1 MKKLIFITLTA
12 FTSMAMEAEVKLPGY
27 LTDNMVLQQNTA
39 INIPG
44 VTTPGAKV
52 TVTPSW
58 GKAVKAVADADGK
71 FIVTL
76 DTPNA
81 GGPFSITFDD
91 GDTLTLNN
99 LLSGEVWICSGQSNM
114 EMPIAG
120 WGKVMDYEKEI
131 ALANNPDIRLLQV
144 RKNIST
150 TPLETVDFNGDGWL
164 ECTSQT
170 VPEFSACAYFFAREL
185 ADKLGVPVGVIDTT
199 WGGTAAEAW
208 TPQEYLQE
216 VPGFENELA
225 DLDEAAG
232 DVEKM
237 QRLNADRYNAWK
249 GLLSQDRQDFA
260 TDVNHKGEAGWNMMP
275 VPGNWETTVL
285 PGFDGIIYLQR
296 EIEIPAAWTG
306 KKLTIHFPAVDDDDV
321 TYFNGVEVGRGS
333 GYNVERE
340 YTVPA
345 ELVKEGT
352 ALLTVVVTDT
362 GGEGGIYGNPTK
374 LYAEC
379 DGQRIS
385 LNGDWAYMISSDFT
399 KYPPAPV
406 TVDSPNYPTVLYNA
420 MINPLR
426 NLPVKGA
433 IWYQGCANV
442 GRADQYAILFP
453 QMVKSWRDK
462 LNNPDMPFYFVQLA
476 GYLAPVSCQPDSEW
490 AALRNSQLSVLELP
504 HTGVA
509 AAIDLG
515 NPGDIHPKNKQ
526 EVARRLSLLA
536 RNKTYGQDVACEAPH
551 CVATKVSGDKITLTF
566 NEPVHSTSSALLG
579 FIAGDKEGNWA
590 HATGTISADG
600 KTVTLSAPGIAKP
613 VAVRYDW
620 ADYPMGN
627 LYGEADLPV
636 VPFAT
641 DK

>member
-12 FTSMAMEAEVKLPGY
+12 FTSMAMDAKVQLPSY
-27 LTDNMVLQQNTA
+27 LTDNMVLQQNTS
-39 INIPG
+39 INLPG
-44 VTTPGAKV
+44 ITSPGAKV

-58 GKAVKAVADADGK
+58 GKAVKTVADADGN
-71 FIVTL
+71 FSVTL
-76 DTPNA
+76 TTPEA

-131 ALANNPDIRLLQV
+131 ALANNPNIRLLQV

-150 TPLETVDFNGDGWL
+150 TPLETVDFNGGGWM

-199 WGGTAAEAW
+199 WGGTPAEAW

-225 DLDEAAG
+225 DIQETSGDMTKMRRLYEA
-232 DVEKM
+232 
-237 QRLNADRYNAWK
+237 RYNARK
-249 GLLSQDRQDFA
+249 ELIAQNQKDF
-260 TDVNHKGEAGWNMMP
+260 TVHVYHKGESGWNKMP
-275 VPGNWETTVL
+275 VPANWETTVL
-285 PGFDGIIYLQR
+285 PGFDGVIYMQY
-296 EIEIPAAWTG
+296 EIDIPDSWAD
-306 KKLTIHFPAVDDDDV
+306 KPLTVHFPAIDDEDI
-321 TYFNGVEVGRGS
+321 TYFNGKEIGRTS
-333 GYNVERE
+333 GYNLERD

-345 ELVKEGT
+345 EFVKEGKG
-352 ALLTVVVTDT
+352 LITVIVTDT
-362 GGEGGIYGNPTK
+362 GGEGGICGNPTK

-379 DGQRIS
+379 GGKRVS
-385 LNGDWAYMISSDFT
+385 LNGDWDYAIANDYTDF
-399 KYPPAPV
+399 PPLPV
-406 TVDSPNYPTVLYNA
+406 SVDSPNYPTVLYNA
-420 MINPLR
+420 MINPIR

-442 GRADQYAILFP
+442 GRADQYAVLFP

-462 LNNPDMPFYFVQLA
+462 LDNPEMPFYFVQLA
-476 GYLAPVSCQPDSEW
+476 GYLAPNSCQPDSEW
-490 AALRNSQLSVLELP
+490 AALRNSQLSVLDLP

-536 RNKTYGQDVACEAPH
+536 RNKTYGQNVKCEAPR

-566 NEPVHSTSSALLG
+566 SEPVHSTSSAILG
-579 FIAGDKEGNWA
+579 FIIGNKEGHWA
-590 HATGTISADG
+590 QATGSISADG
-600 KTVTLSAPGIAKP
+600 KEITLTAPGIDKP
-613 VAVRYDW
+613 MAARYDW

-641 DK
+641 GK